1 MKKSA
6 NAIFR
11 TSLLEHLPHRALGV
25 DARYE
30 KYEKGGDTMK
40 FIPELVD
47 TIKKRLVSTRPIPPG
62 QVVTIREDIE
72 HVEHMV
78 LQATCTEGK
87 NEFKIQMDEPQERG
101 GTGQYRTPLSY
112 LVAGAGG

>member
-1 MKKSA
+1 
-6 NAIFR
+6 
-11 TSLLEHLPHRALGV
+11 
-25 DARYE
+25 
-30 KYEKGGDTMK
+30 MK

-62 QVVTIREDIE
+62 QIFTIREDIE

-87 NEFKIQMDEPQERG
+87 NEFKILMDEPRERG
-101 GTGQYRTPLSY
+101 GTGRYRTPLSY
-112 LVAGAGG
+112 FVAGAGG